1 MNRACLANNSNLHE
15 QNQHASSIRPIK
27 SNFVRMKKIFSL
39 LVAAGLLAGSSAQT
53 PHYVINGNINGSD
66 DVTFIL
72 QQNVKGRMVNIDT
85 VIVVNGMFRITG
97 GSVEYPEMVNLVT
110 LDRKK
115 SISFYLE
122 NTDITI
128 SGNLESLSSSKITG
142 SKTQDELLPL
152 TEFIKPLG
160 EKYNAKNAEL
170 QAATKA
176 GNSEKVN
183 EIRKEMDRMMKDV
196 LAFELDFIK
205 NNPGSFAVP
214 PILRSL
220 APNMQTSEL
229 ESIINAMDPAVAK
242 TAVITELKARIGLL
256 KNVDIGKKA
265 PDFTMN
271 NPQGIPVSLS
281 SKIGAKVLLIDFWAA
296 WCSPCRAENPNVV
309 KVYKEFNSKG
319 FDIFGVSLD
328 RSGTDWNKAIGDD
341 NLTWTHVSDLQYW
354 NNAAARLYGVN
365 SIPANFLL
373 DVNGIIIAKNLR
385 GEALYNK
392 VKELLDSK

>member
-1 MNRACLANNSNLHE
+1 
-15 QNQHASSIRPIK
+15 
-27 SNFVRMKKIFSL
+27 
-39 LVAAGLLAGSSAQT
+39 
-53 PHYVINGNINGSD
+53 
-66 DVTFIL
+66 
-72 QQNVKGRMVNIDT
+72 
-85 VIVVNGMFRITG
+85 
-97 GSVEYPEMVNLVT
+97 
-110 LDRKK
+110 
-115 SISFYLE
+115 
-122 NTDITI
+122 
-128 SGNLESLSSSKITG
+128 
-142 SKTQDELLPL
+142 
-152 TEFIKPLG
+152 
-160 EKYNAKNAEL
+160 
-170 QAATKA
+170 
-176 GNSEKVN
+176 
-183 EIRKEMDRMMKDV
+183 MDQMMKDV
-196 LAFELDFIK
+196 LAYELDFII
-205 NNPGSFAVP
+205 NNPRSFAVP

-242 TAVITELKARIGLL
+242 TPVIIELKARIALL

-309 KVYKEFNSKG
+309 KVYKEFKSKG

-328 RSGTDWNKAIGDD
+328 RSGIEWNKAIGDD

-365 SIPANFLL
+365 AIPANFLL
-373 DVNGIIIAKNLR
+373 DENGIIIAKNLR

-392 VKELLDSK
+392 VKELLGTK

>member
-1 MNRACLANNSNLHE
+1 
-15 QNQHASSIRPIK
+15 
-27 SNFVRMKKIFSL
+27 MKYFICFLSFI
-39 LVAAGLLAGSSAQT
+39 GLISTISAQV
-53 PHYVINGNINGSD
+53 PHYQITGNINGAEG
-66 DVTFIL
+66 VTFIL
-72 QQNVKGRMVNIDT
+72 QQNVKGRMINIDT
-85 VIVVNGMFRITG
+85 VVVVNGMFRITG

-110 LDRKK
+110 RDRKK

-122 NTDITI
+122 NSDITI
-128 SGNLESLSSSKITG
+128 SGDLESLGSSKITG

-170 QAATKA
+170 QAATNA

-183 EIRKEMDRMMKDV
+183 EIRKEMDQMMKDV
-196 LAFELDFIK
+196 LEFEIDFIK

-229 ESIINAMDPAVAK
+229 ESIINAMDPAVAR
-242 TAVITELKARIGLL
+242 TAVITELKARIAML

-309 KVYKEFNSKG
+309 KVFREFNSKG

-354 NNAAARLYGVN
+354 NNSAAKLYGVN

-373 DVNGIIIAKNLR
+373 DQNGIIIAKNLR

-392 VKELLDSK
+392 VKEILNSK

>member
-1 MNRACLANNSNLHE
+1 
-15 QNQHASSIRPIK
+15 
-27 SNFVRMKKIFSL
+27 MKKIFCL
-39 LVAAGLLAGSSAQT
+39 LAAAGLIASSSAQV
-53 PHYVINGNINGSD
+53 PHYEVTGKIDGAEG
-66 DVTFIL
+66 VTFIL
-72 QQNVKGRMVNIDT
+72 QQNIKGKMVNTDT
-85 VIVVNGMFRITG
+85 AVVVKGMFRITG
-97 GSVEYPEMVNLVT
+97 GSVEYPEMVNLVAAKK
-110 LDRKK
+110 KK

-122 NTDITI
+122 NSEITI
-128 SGNLESLSSSKITG
+128 AGNLEYLENSKITG

-152 TEFIKPLG
+152 TDFIKPFG
-160 EKYNAKNAEL
+160 EKYNTKNAEL

-183 EIRKEMDRMMKDV
+183 EISKEMDQMMKDV

-242 TAVITELKARIGLL
+242 TPAIADLKAKITVL

-271 NPQGIPVSLS
+271 NPLGIPVSLS
-281 SKIGAKVLLIDFWAA
+281 SKIGAQLLLIDFWAA

-309 KVYKEFNSKG
+309 KVYKEFSSKG

-328 RSGTDWNKAIGDD
+328 RSGTDWKKAISDD
-341 NLTWTHVSDLQYW
+341 KLTWTHVSDLQYW
-354 NNAAARLYGVN
+354 NNTAARLYGVN

-373 DVNGIIIAKNLR
+373 DKNGIIIAKNLR

-392 VKELLDSK
+392 VKELLEGK

>member
-1 MNRACLANNSNLHE
+1 
-15 QNQHASSIRPIK
+15 
-27 SNFVRMKKIFSL
+27 MKKIILFL
-39 LVAAGLLAGSSAQT
+39 AAAGLISTITAQV
-53 PHYVINGNINGSD
+53 PHYRITCNITGAEG
-66 DVTFIL
+66 VALIL
-72 QQNVKGRMVNIDT
+72 QQNVNGRMVNTDT
-85 VIVVNGMFRITG
+85 AVIVKGTFTITG
-97 GSVEYPEMVNLVT
+97 GSVEYPEMVNLIT
-110 LDRKK
+110 PDRKK
-115 SISFYLE
+115 NISFYLE
-122 NTDITI
+122 NSDITI
-128 SGNLESLSSSKITG
+128 SGKLETLNNSKITG
-142 SKTQDELLPL
+142 SKTQDELIPI

-183 EIRKEMDRMMKDV
+183 EIRKEMDKMMKDV

-214 PILRSL
+214 AILRSL
-220 APNMQTSEL
+220 APNMQTTEL
-229 ESIINAMDPAVAK
+229 EAIISAMDPAVAR
-242 TAVITELKARIGLL
+242 TPAITELKARITIL

-271 NPQGIPVSLS
+271 NQQGIPVSLS
-281 SKIGAKVLLIDFWAA
+281 SKIGANVLLIDFWAA

-309 KVYKEFNSKG
+309 KVYNEFNSKG

-328 RSGTDWNKAIGDD
+328 RSGTDWNKAISDD
-341 NLTWTHVSDLQYW
+341 KLTWTHVSDLQYW
-354 NNAAARLYGVN
+354 NNSAAKLYGVN

-373 DVNGIIIAKNLR
+373 DKDGIIIARNLR

-392 VKELLDSK
+392 VKEMLDSK